1 MENSLNLEYCKNYN
15 NWCEKRSCKNCYYE
29 GGYNMS
35 YEEKEIIET
44 LKSIKDYETISFIDI
59 IKLLYENREKINEII
74 DLMNGGK
81 ENDKK

>member
-1 MENSLNLEYCKNYN
+1 MAN
-15 NWCEKRSCKNCYYE
+15 
-29 GGYNMS
+29 
-35 YEEKEIIET
+35 EEKKVIET

-74 DLMNGGK
+74 VLMNGGK

>member
-1 MENSLNLEYCKNYN
+1 MK
-15 NWCEKRSCKNCYYE
+15 KK
-29 GGYNMS
+29 
-35 YEEKEIIET
+35 KVIET
-44 LKSIKDYETISFIDI
+44 LKSIKDYENISFIDI